1 VRLARKR
8 RARGLKLNHPEAV
21 ALRSG
26 RLLDNFVAELT
37 SAAYFVAIRHGTA
50 DTWLDLELDLWRAL
64 ADTVK
69 QWGRESQE
77 HKSVP
82 PRPSAARSN

>member
-1 VRLARKR
+1 M
-8 RARGLKLNHPEAV
+8 
-21 ALRSG
+21 
-26 RLLDNFVAELT
+26 LDNFVAELT

-69 QWGRESQE
+69 QWAGIAGTQIDATVPFVPSSWRADPD
-77 HKSVP
+77 SVSHVD
-82 PRPSAARSN
+82 RTTGTSTPSP